1 MITSGFAHSDTEHT
15 RFRDLKSDCASYTWV
30 MYLVF
35 ESVGG
40 GRPWLLRE
48 KRDPWR
54 LGLTPPIP
62 DEMELSLLLS
72 LGTGDGRLLNL
83 VRLCSVCCCCR
94 CRPSCRLSSGPAA
107 LPYRGIT
114 LLELWYIKFATAP
127 SFPWELFFC
136 SQGCNSR
143 REKTSCSSTGPS
155 LPRKVTTLPSH

>member
-72 LGTGDGRLLNL
+72 LGMGDGRLLNL
-83 VRLCSVCCCCR
+83 VSLCSVFV
-94 CRPSCRLSSGPAA
+94 AA
-107 LPYRGIT
+107 GAGRVV
-114 LLELWYIKFATAP
+114 A
-127 SFPWELFFC
+127 
-136 SQGCNSR
+136 
-143 REKTSCSSTGPS
+143 
-155 LPRKVTTLPSH
+155 